1 VGTAGQYW
9 YSFTAPAAGVCTVDT
24 EGASDFD
31 TKIHVYTGSCGA
43 LTCVTGDDDS
53 GTGTLS
59 LTTFDMVGGTTY
71 LIRVGGYLAGAGN
84 FQFNIACDLVT
95 DGCTNPAA
103 CNFSPDAIND
113 DGSCCLGACRTLTIG
128 GGAFLNEITWQM
140 LDAGGNI
147 IVEGA
152 GAFTGTICVTPG
164 CGYQFI
170 MNDTFGDGWNGNT
183 WTITDDNGN
192 VEATGTLLDG
202 NGPETIVFAVGGAI
216 SGCTD
221 PNANNYDPA
230 AECDNGSCIT
240 CTGGT
245 SFYTV
250 NMYSAGGNGWNG
262 ATWTLLNA
270 GTGAFVDTGEL
281 LGGASGAYSQC
292 LAPGCYTMNTTAGN
306 QASQVSWEIVNAA
319 GTVIASGGA
328 GMSIGFSWGGA
339 ACDIPGCTDA
349 GCNNYNPNATSEDG
363 SCICPPSNDDC
374 ANATP
379 IGCGVVVNGSTINAT
394 LDPTAVSCDPDNAI
408 DAPGVWYTFIGTGDL
423 VNLSTC
429 GSAGGD
435 SKIHIFSGDCSS
447 PVCVTQN
454 DDGCATGLLSS
465 IAFTAES
472 GEAYYVL
479 VSEYGTF
486 GDGIDFELAMECLD
500 CANAPF
506 NDDCANAIPIP
517 SNIDFQ
523 ETASLCCA
531 NPDADMAEWAFTG
544 TEYGIWY
551 KINSSNFNAL
561 NATVFNGSGEGAD
574 AADGTD
580 VGIGI
585 FEGGAGCAA
594 LNPLDGAT
602 GLTVANLD
610 GFIFSSLAEGIVLT
624 PNTDYYICVTTSD
637 PINCADMTLSVSL
650 SNAGCTDAIA
660 CNYCSGCSEDDGSCE
675 YISCGASVPN
685 DLCSG
690 ALPLTCGVDVVG
702 STGPATN
709 TGAPNVCPA
718 GASDIGV
725 WYSIVGDGQFVT
737 LSTCGSAINSRI
749 MVVSS
754 ANGCAG
760 PYTCVVSENDDN
772 TAEGCG
778 IENADD
784 ASVQFETTV
793 GTQYYVYITAAG
805 LDTDGDGVNDLNEGA
820 FVLSYS
826 CQNITEGCLDACAC
840 NYDPNANVDNGSCD
854 YFSCAGCAAGEAGF
868 RIDMTD
874 TFGDGWNNNTYTIT
888 DLDGNVVAQ
897 GDLDNADCTD
907 GESAGFDVF
916 CLADGC
922 YTITAGGGA
931 FTNEIGWSITDANGN
946 VVIAAVSPNADATFS
961 FTIGGGVCGCT
972 DATACNYDAAATTDD
987 GSCEFASCA
996 GCTDVTACNYD
1007 ASATIEDLTQCC
1019 FDNCVTLIMN
1029 DTFGD
1034 GWNGA
1039 TATILDASGAVVGTA
1054 GLPAGANG
1062 TASFC
1067 LADDCYTIIVGGG
1080 TFDGEINWTL
1090 TGVTGGILNG
1100 LANDPAG
1107 ENFSTGGVACIL
1119 GCTIPVACNYD
1130 PAATIGDCTLCDF
1143 SSCSGCTYDQAA
1155 NYDAAAIV
1163 DDGSCDFS
1171 GVISD
1176 CPADLD
1182 GNGTVGVSDL
1192 LIFIA
1197 AYGTICPN

>member
-1 VGTAGQYW
+1 
-9 YSFTAPAAGVCTVDT
+9 
-24 EGASDFD
+24 
-31 TKIHVYTGSCGA
+31 
-43 LTCVTGDDDS
+43 
-53 GTGTLS
+53 
-59 LTTFDMVGGTTY
+59 
-71 LIRVGGYLAGAGN
+71 
-84 FQFNIACDLVT
+84 
-95 DGCTNPAA
+95 
-103 CNFSPDAIND
+103 
-113 DGSCCLGACRTLTIG
+113 
-128 GGAFLNEITWQM
+128 
-140 LDAGGNI
+140 
-147 IVEGA
+147 VEGA

-221 PNANNYDPA
+221 PNANNYDPT

-349 GCNNYNPNATSEDG
+349 GCNNYNPNATTEDG

-544 TEYGIWY
+544 TEYGSGI
-551 KINSSNFNAL
+551 KSTL
-561 NATVFNGSGEGAD
+561 ATSM
-574 AADGTD
+574 
-580 VGIGI
+580 
-585 FEGGAGCAA
+585 
-594 LNPLDGAT
+594 L
-602 GLTVANLD
+602 
-610 GFIFSSLAEGIVLT
+610 
-624 PNTDYYICVTTSD
+624 
-637 PINCADMTLSVSL
+637 
-650 SNAGCTDAIA
+650 
-660 CNYCSGCSEDDGSCE
+660 
-675 YISCGASVPN
+675 
-685 DLCSG
+685 
-690 ALPLTCGVDVVG
+690 
-702 STGPATN
+702 
-709 TGAPNVCPA
+709 
-718 GASDIGV
+718 
-725 WYSIVGDGQFVT
+725 
-737 LSTCGSAINSRI
+737 
-749 MVVSS
+749 
-754 ANGCAG
+754 
-760 PYTCVVSENDDN
+760 
-772 TAEGCG
+772 
-778 IENADD
+778 
-784 ASVQFETTV
+784 
-793 GTQYYVYITAAG
+793 
-805 LDTDGDGVNDLNEGA
+805 
-820 FVLSYS
+820 
-826 CQNITEGCLDACAC
+826 
-840 NYDPNANVDNGSCD
+840 
-854 YFSCAGCAAGEAGF
+854 
-868 RIDMTD
+868 
-874 TFGDGWNNNTYTIT
+874 
-888 DLDGNVVAQ
+888 
-897 GDLDNADCTD
+897 
-907 GESAGFDVF
+907 
-916 CLADGC
+916 
-922 YTITAGGGA
+922 
-931 FTNEIGWSITDANGN
+931 
-946 VVIAAVSPNADATFS
+946 
-961 FTIGGGVCGCT
+961 
-972 DATACNYDAAATTDD
+972 
-987 GSCEFASCA
+987 
-996 GCTDVTACNYD
+996 
-1007 ASATIEDLTQCC
+1007 
-1019 FDNCVTLIMN
+1019 
-1029 DTFGD
+1029 
-1034 GWNGA
+1034 
-1039 TATILDASGAVVGTA
+1039 
-1054 GLPAGANG
+1054 
-1062 TASFC
+1062 
-1067 LADDCYTIIVGGG
+1067 
-1080 TFDGEINWTL
+1080 
-1090 TGVTGGILNG
+1090 
-1100 LANDPAG
+1100 
-1107 ENFSTGGVACIL
+1107 
-1119 GCTIPVACNYD
+1119 
-1130 PAATIGDCTLCDF
+1130 
-1143 SSCSGCTYDQAA
+1143 
-1155 NYDAAAIV
+1155 
-1163 DDGSCDFS
+1163 
-1171 GVISD
+1171 
-1176 CPADLD
+1176 
-1182 GNGTVGVSDL
+1182 
-1192 LIFIA
+1192 
-1197 AYGTICPN
+1197 